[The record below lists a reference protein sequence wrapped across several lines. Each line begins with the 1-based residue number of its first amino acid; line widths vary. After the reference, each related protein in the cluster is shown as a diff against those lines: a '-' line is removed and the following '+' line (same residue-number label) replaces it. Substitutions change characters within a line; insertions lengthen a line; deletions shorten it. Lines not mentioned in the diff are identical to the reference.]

1 LRNTLR
7 RHVIDLER
15 SESLRERDRRR
26 QLRSFQVELYL
37 STLFP
42 PKQKELILK
51 KLKGD
56 LLSKTEQEYYSRVV
70 KKKLEGL
77 ANSEL
82 RKIALTLTK
91 K

>member
-26 QLRSFQVELYL
+26 QLRSFQLELHL
-37 STLFP
+37 STIFP

-56 LLSKTEQEYYSRVV
+56 LLSKTEQEY
-70 KKKLEGL
+70 
-77 ANSEL
+77 
-82 RKIALTLTK
+82 
-91 K
+91 